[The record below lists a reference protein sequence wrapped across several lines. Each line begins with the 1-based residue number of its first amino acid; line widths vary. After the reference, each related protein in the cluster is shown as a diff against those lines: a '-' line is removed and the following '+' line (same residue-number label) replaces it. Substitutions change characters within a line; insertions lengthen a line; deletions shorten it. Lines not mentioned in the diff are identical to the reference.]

1 MIMVR
6 GFDRVTG
13 KPCKRLRYSDVQKFN
28 KTFIGQVMERWLSYL
43 NIKVF
48 VINKIGEEIEIGQ
61 FNEEDYHTAL
71 TQLIIND
78 KYIEYG
84 ENQDL
89 KETK

>member
-1 MIMVR
+1 MIVVR
-6 GFDRVTG
+6 GYDRITSTHRKKLVYD
-13 KPCKRLRYSDVQKFN
+13 KIKDFSEEFLSE
-28 KTFIGQVMERWLSYL
+28 IMEQWLTCL

-48 VINKIGEEIEIGQ
+48 AINKIGEEIQIGQ

-71 TQLIIND
+71 TLGILTD

-89 KETK
+89 KGIK